1 VGVAL
6 GMVILVLIKRKI
18 PPTNWELMSPKARSR
33 VLQGPKVDYDAIRK
47 TYENHEGKD
56 KEK

>member
-1 VGVAL
+1 
-6 GMVILVLIKRKI
+6 MVILVLIKRKI